1 MRQRSCQTAL
11 RVARV
16 PRGIRAM
23 PAKEKPRVSRGDD
36 FLCAGLPKY
45 RAFYA
50 KVSYKTRN
58 PLKLK
63 LKSEKVLAAVS
74 SQTPFLPIKGVFV
87 LSG

>member
-36 FLCAGLPKY
+36 FCFGFYESDCFGSAG
-45 RAFYA
+45 F
-50 KVSYKTRN
+50 THT
-58 PLKLK
+58 
-63 LKSEKVLAAVS
+63 VLLLVNMTMPGLAPAGFF
-74 SQTPFLPIKGVFV
+74 TYFTGT
-87 LSG
+87 

>member
-36 FLCAGLPKY
+36 FFFLHH
-45 RAFYA
+45 
-50 KVSYKTRN
+50 
-58 PLKLK
+58 PL
-63 LKSEKVLAAVS
+63 AVNHEAELNAQS
-74 SQTPFLPIKGVFV
+74 
-87 LSG
+87 LSGFAAQQHSCEENFKIF

>member
-36 FLCAGLPKY
+36 F
-45 RAFYA
+45 FYA
-50 KVSYKTRN
+50 FEAYAVIFIWTNRGKKCYNIKILYKMVKREKDALGGKV
-58 PLKLK
+58 
-63 LKSEKVLAAVS
+63 
-74 SQTPFLPIKGVFV
+74 
-87 LSG
+87 

>member
-36 FLCAGLPKY
+36 FLYSCHNHSQYQHMHRIEGIKA
-45 RAFYA
+45 
-50 KVSYKTRN
+50 V
-58 PLKLK
+58 LKRF
-63 LKSEKVLAAVS
+63 AAPALFTVIH
-74 SQTPFLPIKGVFV
+74 PY
-87 LSG
+87 